1 MPRKMVPRRCNCNC
15 GGMTKG
21 GWYLP
26 GHDQKLRAAIEEK
39 AGGLLELKTLVEKR
53 LNCSITVKPWAS

>member
-1 MPRKMVPRRCNCNC
+1 
-15 GGMTKG
+15 MTKG

-39 AGGLLELKTLVEKR
+39 SGGLLELKALIEKT
-53 LNCSITVKPWAS
+53 LNCSIGVKL

>member
-1 MPRKMVPRRCNCNC
+1 MTMPRKMVPKLCDCGC

-26 GHDQKLRAAIEEK
+26 GHDQKLRSAIEEK
-39 AGGLLELKTLVEKR
+39 VGGLLELKALVEKT
-53 LNCSITVKPWAS
+53 LNCAIEVKT

>member
-1 MPRKMVPRRCNCNC
+1 V
-15 GGMTKG
+15 TKG

-39 AGGLLELKTLVEKR
+39 AGGLLELKSLIEKT
-53 LNCSITVKPWAS
+53 LNCPIRVKL

>member
-1 MPRKMVPRRCNCNC
+1 
-15 GGMTKG
+15 MTKG

-39 AGGLLELKTLVEKR
+39 VGGLLELKTLIENTLKCR
-53 LNCSITVKPWAS
+53 IEVKL

>member
-1 MPRKMVPRRCNCNC
+1 MPRKMVPRLCNCDC

-39 AGGLLELKTLVEKR
+39 TGGLLELKALIEKT
-53 LNCSITVKPWAS
+53 LNCSIREKL